1 MLRVEFE
8 LFQLLLL
15 SMKSGNYIKKKVR
28 KPYMFTLFFTIGS
41 RNYLDIH
48 LVLDFSLQ
56 GNLPALGFFS
66 EEEHLV
72 ILVFYSNFKVV
83 SSLRLNS
90 LKTSTQCLQR
100 SSSMVLRGVSTE

>member
-1 MLRVEFE
+1 
-8 LFQLLLL
+8 
-15 SMKSGNYIKKKVR
+15 
-28 KPYMFTLFFTIGS
+28 MFTLFFTIGS

-66 EEEHLV
+66 EEEHPV

-90 LKTSTQCLQR
+90 LKTSTLQR
-100 SSSMVLRGVSTE
+100 SSSMVLRDVSTEWTTLSMCLLR